1 MEKGNSLCNK
11 LWVRKQFM
19 IENNLVVFFM
29 LVLNNEDDLI
39 ELKDEYVD
47 RKVRESTIFREC

>member
-1 MEKGNSLCNK
+1 
-11 LWVRKQFM
+11 M